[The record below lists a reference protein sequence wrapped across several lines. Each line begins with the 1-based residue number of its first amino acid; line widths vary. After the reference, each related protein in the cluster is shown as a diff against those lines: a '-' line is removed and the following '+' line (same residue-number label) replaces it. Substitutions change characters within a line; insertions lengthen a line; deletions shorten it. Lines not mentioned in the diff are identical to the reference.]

1 MRCRQE
7 SRENFPEEDDRRAIS
22 DHIIFPSRQSAA
34 NLHDMPQSAGIV
46 PWQLI
51 TTRWRTWDKRGTNDE
66 QRTGKAHDGRGL
78 NGLDHDELDQL
89 EFEKKSGN
97 EMTCLDG
104 WMDGWM
110 DAWTHPSR
118 HSRMLSAPNPLDDAQ
133 RSMK

>member
-1 MRCRQE
+1 MSCRQE

-46 PWQLI
+46 PWQS
-51 TTRWRTWDKRGTNDE
+51 RWRTWDKRGTNDE

-104 WMDGWM
+104 WMDGCM
-110 DAWTHPSR
+110 EASIKAL
-118 HSRMLSAPNPLDDAQ
+118 SRMLSAPNPLDDAQ